1 MVIWLSN
8 VENKYLEC
16 LGCLEFGALVILN
29 KVKDLYWIISIEI
42 LHSVNCVQNDKF
54 QRNNNF
60 VKKFIMNKKSI
71 TNILIIFVISIL
83 ITIVFSKSFGSSIWN
98 LKGLMYNVIYGLII
112 GSSISMSGFL
122 TRFILQKSNIQK
134 YPLRTYIILL
144 ISVFLFISI
153 DVIVINALWY
163 RYFHGYEY
171 YKIFTSAGIILSTV
185 ITIFIGLTIFFV
197 ILSKS
202 FMTRLLDAEKEIQ
215 KIKHEADKSK
225 FETLKSQINPHF
237 LFNSLNSLSS
247 LIHIDIDKADEF
259 TNKLS
264 KIYRYILDHQDDE
277 LVLLKEEMEFIDQ
290 YIYLQSI
297 RFDNNFLVEIEDISK
312 YESRKIIPLSLQL
325 IFENVLKHNVVSER
339 KKIIVSV
346 SIVDDY
352 IIIKNNKNKK
362 SKIAV
367 SHNVGLNNIISRYEL
382 VCDKKCIIENSNTD
396 FIVKL
401 PLISE
406 N

>member
-1 MVIWLSN
+1 M
-8 VENKYLEC
+8 K
-16 LGCLEFGALVILN
+16 
-29 KVKDLYWIISIEI
+29 
-42 LHSVNCVQNDKF
+42 
-54 QRNNNF
+54 
-60 VKKFIMNKKSI
+60 KKSL
-71 TNILIIFVISIL
+71 TNLLIIFVISIL
-83 ITIVFSKSFGSSIWN
+83 ITVVFSKSFGSSIWN
-98 LKGLMYNVIYGLII
+98 LKGFMYNVIYGLII
-112 GSSISMSGFL
+112 GGSISMSGFI
-122 TRFILQKSNIQK
+122 TRFIIRKSNIEK

-144 ISVFLFISI
+144 ISIFLFISI

-163 RYFHGYEY
+163 RYFHGYEFHD
-171 YKIFTSAGIILSTV
+171 IFTSAGIILSTV

-202 FMTRLLDAEKEIQ
+202 FMSRLLAAEKEIQ
-215 KIKHEADKSK
+215 QTKQEADKSK

-277 LVLLKEEMEFIDQ
+277 LVTLKEEMEFIDE

-297 RFDNNFLVEIEDISK
+297 RFDNNFFVEIEDISSS
-312 YESRKIIPLSLQL
+312 ENRMIIPLSLQL
-325 IFENVLKHNVVSER
+325 ILENVFKHNVVSER
-339 KKIIVSV
+339 NKIVV
-346 SIVDDY
+346 SICVEDNY

-362 SKIAV
+362 SNVSI
-367 SHNVGLNNIISRYEL
+367 SHNVGLNNIINRYEL
-382 VCDKKCIIENSNTD
+382 VCDKKCIIEDKPLS

-406 N
+406 S